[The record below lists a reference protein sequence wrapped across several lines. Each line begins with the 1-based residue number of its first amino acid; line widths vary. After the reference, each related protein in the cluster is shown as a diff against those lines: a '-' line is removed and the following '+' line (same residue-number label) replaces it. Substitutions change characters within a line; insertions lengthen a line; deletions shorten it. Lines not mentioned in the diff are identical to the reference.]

1 MEKSVIVGRSLP
13 LNVFAVLLNLAAVVF
28 LVLGYHDSWI
38 EKAML
43 FKTIGYISLLAS
55 ILIMV
60 LFKGL
65 NLMSYVSR
73 VIIGGLFIVSGL
85 IKANDPLGFSY
96 KLEEYFEDG
105 ALAYRL
111 KSMGWESFS
120 LEGLMD
126 YALAISIIVCIAEI
140 VLGVAVV
147 IGSKMK
153 LAFWSLVLMM
163 GFFTALTWHTKEC
176 DPFDTYVQTEVYS
189 NDGGNSDDQSA
200 LKMYQ
205 DRVDAGDTLV
215 KIENQGN
222 NSKVFQ
228 TKPVQCVNDCGCFGD
243 ALKGSVGRS
252 LTPKESF
259 WKDLILLYFVIFIGL
274 SMARIQNNTTK
285 ENVVLIPISLLVV
298 GFFSWVFGWYFPILF
313 ALVVI
318 LVPLM
323 MKRMQSK
330 LLNSDWSRAIFV
342 AIASG
347 LFVAYV
353 LYYLPIKDYRAYAEG
368 QSIEENM
375 ITKKDPVFQ
384 SISVYK
390 NKETGELKKFTMEE
404 TMDYVVDGSNQEVP
418 VWKVIMEYE
427 KDLWEW
433 KESVNEELD
442 PGIPATITDF
452 QVKLPLSE
460 VPEYVLNN
468 SSVQNLIKENKELY
482 YNSYYICTPKDPVAY
497 TDSVFAA
504 DFDASYFPDSTYTV
518 TGPVDV
524 PNGENAEVNL
534 LPFVFAQ
541 EKMVFIVMKHLS
553 EPSEGEIAG
562 LNVFIKELNE
572 KGIEIIAFTAES
584 QETIDAFK
592 LKHHMEDV
600 FFTNA
605 VDDKELKVIIRANP
619 GIVAVSNGVVKGKW
633 SIHNRPA
640 SNELEKIFK

>member
-28 LVLGYHDSWI
+28 LVLGYHDSWV
-38 EKAML
+38 EKAIL
-43 FKTIGYISLLAS
+43 FKTIGYIALFAS
-55 ILIMV
+55 VLIMV

-65 NLMSYVSR
+65 NMMSYVSR

-140 VLGVAVV
+140 VLGVAVI

-189 NDGGNSDDQSA
+189 NDGGNADDQGA

-274 SMARIQNNTTK
+274 SMARTHPKSSRDNSG
-285 ENVVLIPISLLVV
+285 LIPLSL
-298 GFFSWVFGWYFPILF
+298 
-313 ALVVI
+313 
-318 LVPLM
+318 
-323 MKRMQSK
+323 
-330 LLNSDWSRAIFV
+330 
-342 AIASG
+342 
-347 LFVAYV
+347 
-353 LYYLPIKDYRAYAEG
+353 
-368 QSIEENM
+368 
-375 ITKKDPVFQ
+375 
-384 SISVYK
+384 
-390 NKETGELKKFTMEE
+390 
-404 TMDYVVDGSNQEVP
+404 
-418 VWKVIMEYE
+418 
-427 KDLWEW
+427 
-433 KESVNEELD
+433 
-442 PGIPATITDF
+442 
-452 QVKLPLSE
+452 
-460 VPEYVLNN
+460 
-468 SSVQNLIKENKELY
+468 
-482 YNSYYICTPKDPVAY
+482 
-497 TDSVFAA
+497 
-504 DFDASYFPDSTYTV
+504 
-518 TGPVDV
+518 
-524 PNGENAEVNL
+524 
-534 LPFVFAQ
+534 
-541 EKMVFIVMKHLS
+541 
-553 EPSEGEIAG
+553 
-562 LNVFIKELNE
+562 
-572 KGIEIIAFTAES
+572 
-584 QETIDAFK
+584 
-592 LKHHMEDV
+592 
-600 FFTNA
+600 
-605 VDDKELKVIIRANP
+605 
-619 GIVAVSNGVVKGKW
+619 
-633 SIHNRPA
+633 
-640 SNELEKIFK
+640 